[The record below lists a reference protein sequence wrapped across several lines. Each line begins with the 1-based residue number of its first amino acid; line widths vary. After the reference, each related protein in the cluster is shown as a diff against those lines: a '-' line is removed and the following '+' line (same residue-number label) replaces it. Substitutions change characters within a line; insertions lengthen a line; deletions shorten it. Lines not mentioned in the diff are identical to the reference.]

1 MQELHLEASRFREEL
16 WNGVRNL
23 SKKIDLVILVHNL
36 SHSIPRY
43 QNSSTQQQ
51 QQQQPAL
58 ALLLD
63 EVKSLGI
70 PWVLAIT
77 NKFSVSAHQQKS
89 IIEAVLDA
97 YQASPS
103 TTGIVNS
110 IPYAISTSGSSSLPW
125 AAVNAGNEGPLG
137 AQKLIFAPLDLVKR
151 PFQRKDTVFPVD
163 GVKSLC
169 QLVHRVLQTQE
180 EACFQV
186 LLTHSPSFTIDTQV
200 ASNVYYMK
208 LFRNLLETDCWW
220 N

>member
-1 MQELHLEASRFREEL
+1 MQELQLEASRFREEL
-16 WNGVRNL
+16 WKGVRNL
-23 SKKIDLVILVHNL
+23 SKKIDLIILVHNL
-36 SHSIPRY
+36 SHRIPRY
-43 QNSSTQQQ
+43 QNSTT
-51 QQQQPAL
+51 QQQPAL

-89 IIEAVLDA
+89 IIEAVLQA

-110 IPYAISTSGSSSLPW
+110 IPYVISGSGNSSLPW
-125 AAVNAGNEGPLG
+125 AAVNAGNEGSIG
-137 AQKLIFAPLDLVKR
+137 AQKLIFAPLDLVKK

-163 GVKSLC
+163 GVNSLC
-169 QLVHRVLQTQE
+169 QLVHRVLRTQE

-186 LLTHSPSFTIDTQV
+186 STFPTFPYL
-200 ASNVYYMK
+200 N
-208 LFRNLLETDCWW
+208 CG
-220 N
+220 